1 MTQASRSLSIL
12 RKLPAGALLLC
23 LAAAAYAH
31 PGHDGPGIGGFM
43 TGVQHPFA
51 GLDHL
56 LAMLAVG
63 IWAATQG
70 RPRAWA
76 LPLAF
81 ALLMAAGAAL
91 GMAGVSL
98 PAIEPGIAASVIVL
112 GLALLSAWRAPAAV
126 ALGLVA
132 VFGVLHGFAHGAE
145 LPANVDPLAY
155 GAGFLV
161 ATFALHAM
169 GVAIGLLQAAPRG
182 ALALRAGGAA
192 IAAAGAW
199 LLLGAPALV

>member
-1 MTQASRSLSIL
+1 MTQASRSQSIL

-31 PGHDGPGIGGFM
+31 PDHDGPGIGGFM
-43 TGVQHPFA
+43 AGLLHPFT
-51 GLDHL
+51 GMDHL

-63 IWAATQG
+63 IWAASLG
-70 RPRAWA
+70 RPLVWA

-81 ALLMAAGAAL
+81 PLLMAAGAAL
-91 GMAGVSL
+91 GMAGIAL

-112 GLALLSAWRAPAAV
+112 GLAILTAWRVPAAV

-145 LPANVDPLAY
+145 LPAGADPLAY
-155 GAGFLV
+155 GAGFLI
-161 ATFALHAM
+161 ATLALHAM
-169 GVAIGLLQAAPRG
+169 GLAIGLLQGVPRG

-199 LLLGAPALV
+199 LLVGAPALV